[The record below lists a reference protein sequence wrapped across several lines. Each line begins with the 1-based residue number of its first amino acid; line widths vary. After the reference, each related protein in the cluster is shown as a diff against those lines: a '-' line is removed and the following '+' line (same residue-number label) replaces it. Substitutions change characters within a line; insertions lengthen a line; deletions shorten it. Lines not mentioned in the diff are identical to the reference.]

1 MDNINKIE
9 TEPQETGRW
18 REFNSWIERNFN
30 YDCYITY
37 LSGCYSCEW
46 EAKQKKP
53 RRPLCCCS
61 LVMRDGKELDHT
73 FLDKG
78 NMGIKRNA
86 MIVCVSVH
94 THA

>member
-61 LVMRDGKELDHT
+61 LVMRDGKELDT
-73 FLDKG
+73 L
-78 NMGIKRNA
+78 
-86 MIVCVSVH
+86 S
-94 THA
+94 